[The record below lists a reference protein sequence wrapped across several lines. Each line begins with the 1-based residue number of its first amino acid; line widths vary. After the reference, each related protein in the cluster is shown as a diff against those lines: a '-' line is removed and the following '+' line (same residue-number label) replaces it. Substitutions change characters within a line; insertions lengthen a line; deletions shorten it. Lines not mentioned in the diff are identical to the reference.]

1 MKHRPGALCAEL
13 SSQLPDY
20 LDGEAKETICRE
32 IEAHLAECS
41 DCRIV
46 IDTMKKTIA
55 LYRAAPREEVPGN
68 VHQRLVKLLN
78 LE

>member
-1 MKHRPGALCAEL
+1 MKHQPGELCAEL

-20 LDGEAKETICRE
+20 LDGEAKEAICRE

-55 LYRAAPREEVPGN
+55 LYRAAPREAVPGN